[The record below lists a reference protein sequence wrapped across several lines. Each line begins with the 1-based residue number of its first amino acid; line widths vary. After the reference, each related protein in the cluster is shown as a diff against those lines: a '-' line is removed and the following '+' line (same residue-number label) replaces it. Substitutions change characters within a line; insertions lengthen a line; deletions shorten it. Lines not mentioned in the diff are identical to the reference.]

1 MLTLCTRRLTSAGN
15 RRARCKSCLLTLLG
29 FSIPFALM
37 ALLVLGALS
46 QELLELALGRDGTQM
61 LSLYLVSVY
70 RLLAIGQCVHKA
82 VRCKC
87 RVSSHHQTPVVQVF
101 DSLSASQQLYSCV
114 GLVLLSFLLL
124 IIARFSFRYEKQI

>member
-1 MLTLCTRRLTSAGN
+1 M
-15 RRARCKSCLLTLLG
+15 LG

-37 ALLVLGALS
+37 ALLVLGVLS
-46 QELLELALGRDGTQM
+46 QELLELALGHDGTQM

-70 RLLAIGQCVHKA
+70 RLLAIVRCVHE
-82 VRCKC
+82 VVECKC
-87 RVSSHHQTPVVQVF
+87 RFSSHRQTPVVKVF

-124 IIARFSFRYEKQI
+124 IIARFSFRYEKQGFFCLTLVYF